1 MATIDTILS
10 GLDAA
15 NQWMNVVSNNLSNLN
30 TTGYK
35 SREVQFEDLLSQTLQ
50 GGSAATGTS
59 GGTAPLQ
66 VGLGAQIGAVNPN
79 ETQGALTQ
87 TGVTTDV
94 AIQGNG
100 FLVLSQGGNQL
111 FSRDGA
117 LALDSSNNLVQTS
130 TGAKVMGWIAQ
141 NGVISSQ
148 GAVVPVSLAS
158 AQQIAPTATSTMSF
172 AGNVQAGA
180 SGGQPLVATVYDSL
194 GNPLNLSFTLT
205 NTGANAWSWSAA
217 LSSGGSITG
226 GGSGTLTFSSAG
238 VLTGQTGGPIAI
250 TPSDGGAAMSIAPS
264 FAGVTQYAQPTT
276 IVLNIQNGNAGGSLQ
291 DISIG
296 ANGTITGSYSNGSH
310 QAIAQIALATFANA
324 QGLTAAGQNQ
334 WSTSP
339 DSGLPVITAPGSAA
353 AGTLAGGALEQSN
366 VDMSQSLTQIIQAQS
381 AFQADAR
388 AITAANAMD
397 QAAIQM
403 VP

>member
-117 LALDSSNNLVQTS
+117 LALDSSNNLVQT
-130 TGAKVMGWIAQ
+130 
-141 NGVISSQ
+141 
-148 GAVVPVSLAS
+148 
-158 AQQIAPTATSTMSF
+158 
-172 AGNVQAGA
+172 
-180 SGGQPLVATVYDSL
+180 
-194 GNPLNLSFTLT
+194 
-205 NTGANAWSWSAA
+205 
-217 LSSGGSITG
+217 
-226 GGSGTLTFSSAG
+226 
-238 VLTGQTGGPIAI
+238 
-250 TPSDGGAAMSIAPS
+250 
-264 FAGVTQYAQPTT
+264 
-276 IVLNIQNGNAGGSLQ
+276 
-291 DISIG
+291 
-296 ANGTITGSYSNGSH
+296 
-310 QAIAQIALATFANA
+310 
-324 QGLTAAGQNQ
+324 
-334 WSTSP
+334 
-339 DSGLPVITAPGSAA
+339 
-353 AGTLAGGALEQSN
+353 
-366 VDMSQSLTQIIQAQS
+366 
-381 AFQADAR
+381 
-388 AITAANAMD
+388 
-397 QAAIQM
+397 
-403 VP
+403 

>member
-15 NQWMNVVSNNLSNLN
+15 TQWMNVVSNNLSNLN

-35 SREVQFEDLLSQTLQ
+35 ARDVQFEDLLSQTLQ
-50 GGSAATGTS
+50 GGTAASGTS

-66 VGLGAQIGAVNPN
+66 VGLGAQIGSVTPD

-87 TGVTTDV
+87 TGVPTDV

-100 FLVLSQGGNQL
+100 YLVLSQNGSQVY
-111 FSRDGA
+111 SRDGA
-117 LALDSSNNLVQTS
+117 LSQDSSGNLVQTS
-130 TGAKVMGWIAQ
+130 TGANVMGWVAQ

-148 GAVVPVSLAS
+148 GSVTDLNLAG
-158 AQQIAPTATSTMSF
+158 AQTIAPAATSTISLT
-172 AGNVQAGA
+172 GNVEAGA
-180 SGGQPLVATVYDSL
+180 SGGQPLTTTVYDSL

-205 NTGANAWSWSAA
+205 NTAANSWTWSAA

-238 VLTGQTGGPIAI
+238 ALTGHTGGPIAI
-250 TPSDGGAAMSIAPS
+250 TPSDGGGAMTITPNWSAI
-264 FAGVTQYAQPTT
+264 TQFSQPTT
-276 IVLNIQNGNAGGSLQ
+276 IVLGSQNGSAGGSLQ
-291 DISIG
+291 ALSIG
-296 ANGTITGSYSNGSH
+296 ADGTITGSYSNGTH
-310 QAIAQIALATFANA
+310 QAIAQIALATFAND

-334 WSTSP
+334 WATSP
-339 DSGLPVITAPGSAA
+339 DSGAAVVTAPGSAA
-353 AGTLAGGALEQSN
+353 AGTLTGGSLEQSN

-388 AITAANAMD
+388 AITAAQAMD

-403 VP
+403 VS